1 MITSTTVWTPPR
13 MAARPNRPR
22 TSSPSSKR
30 SRDTCDGK
38 NRPTFPPEF
47 IMAARPYPIV
57 VAFLAGVAVAFSASP
72 ALRGLA
78 KLGEPAAAIA
88 QREAKPKESKAGVLA
103 MDDERI
109 GLAQIEMQ
117 AVGPA
122 TVAKRLAVPGTVVP
136 DAGRVAHVSVKLSGT
151 VADLRKN
158 IGDDVVKDEVLA
170 VLESREVAD
179 AKSEYLA
186 ARLSNELQQDL
197 TARDKSLW
205 EGRAVPEQQYIKSRN
220 AAAQT
225 AMRFGIARQKLLALG
240 VREDEISAL
249 PQAPDASLRT
259 QNVRAPI
266 SGRVAERKVELGTAV
281 GRDNLETELFVIVDL
296 NRVWV
301 DLSVSSVDLPMV
313 REGQSVAVTLR
324 GFPDATT
331 GKIVFVSPLLDK
343 DTRTARVVAAIENA
357 DGRWRPG
364 SFITAAIAIDERAA
378 PVVAP
383 FSAVQ
388 TVQGRKA
395 VFVRTKDGFEKRD
408 VVLGQR
414 DGQSVEIVSGL
425 AAGETVA
432 VSNTFSLKA
441 ELSKP
446 GDED

>member
-1 MITSTTVWTPPR
+1 
-13 MAARPNRPR
+13 MAIRLIAV
-22 TSSPSSKR
+22 TAFVL
-30 SRDTCDGK
+30 G
-38 NRPTFPPEF
+38 
-47 IMAARPYPIV
+47 AAL
-57 VAFLAGVAVAFSASP
+57 AFGAP
-72 ALRGLA
+72 ALQRVAG
-78 KLGEPAAAIA
+78 LGEPAAVA
-88 QREAKPKESKAGVLA
+88 QRDTKPAGSASKLTVVA

-109 GLAQIEMQ
+109 KLAEIEERS
-117 AVGPA
+117 VGPA
-122 TVAKRLAVPGTVVP
+122 TIAKRLGVSGTVVP
-136 DAGRVAHVSVKLSGT
+136 DAARVAHVSVKLSGT
-151 VADLRKN
+151 VAELRKN
-158 IGDDVVKDEVLA
+158 IADNVVKDEVIA

-179 AKSEYLA
+179 AKSDYLA

-205 EGRAVPEQQYIKSRN
+205 DGRAVPEQQYIKSRN

-240 VREDEISAL
+240 VRDDEITAL
-249 PQAPDASLRT
+249 PQAPDASLRS

-296 NRVWV
+296 AHVWV
-301 DLSVSSVDLPMV
+301 EVSVSSPDLPMV

-331 GKIVFVSPLLDK
+331 GRIVFVSPLLDK

-364 SFITAAIAIDERAA
+364 SFVTAAILIEEHAA
-378 PVVAP
+378 PIVAP
-383 FSAVQ
+383 FSAIQ

-408 VVLGQR
+408 VVLGLR

-425 AAGETVA
+425 AAGEIVA
-432 VSNTFSLKA
+432 VTNTFSLKA

>member
-1 MITSTTVWTPPR
+1 MTSRPILIVCAF
-13 MAARPNRPR
+13 AA
-22 TSSPSSKR
+22 
-30 SRDTCDGK
+30 G
-38 NRPTFPPEF
+38 
-47 IMAARPYPIV
+47 AAIV
-57 VAFLAGVAVAFSASP
+57 VFTPGLSMRLQRAVGIVA
-72 ALRGLA
+72 
-78 KLGEPAAAIA
+78 PAAVA
-88 QREAKPKESKAGVLA
+88 QREAKPIGATVKSAVVA

-109 GLAQIEMQ
+109 KLAEIDQRK
-117 AVGPA
+117 VGPA
-122 TVAKRLAVPGTVVP
+122 TIAKRLAVPGTIVP
-136 DAGRVAHVSVKLSGT
+136 DAGRVAHVSVKLAGT
-151 VADLRKN
+151 VAELRKN
-158 IGDDVVKDEVLA
+158 IGDDVVKDEVIA

-240 VREDEISAL
+240 VRDDEIAIL
-249 PQAPDASLRT
+249 PQAPDASLRS

-281 GRDNLETELFVIVDL
+281 GRDNLETELFVIVNL
-296 NRVWV
+296 SHVWV
-301 DLSVSSVDLPMV
+301 DLSVSSADLPMV
-313 REGQSVAVTLR
+313 KEGQSVVISNR
-324 GFPDATT
+324 GQPENSTARV
-331 GKIVFVSPLLDK
+331 VFVSPLLDK

-357 DGRWRPG
+357 DGHWRPG
-364 SFITAAIAIDERAA
+364 SFVTAAIAIEERAA
-378 PVVAP
+378 PIVAP
-383 FSAVQ
+383 FSALQ
-388 TVQGRKA
+388 TVEGKKA
-395 VFVRTKDGFEKRD
+395 VFVRIKDGFEKRD

-425 AAGETVA
+425 TTGETIA

-441 ELSKP
+441 ELAKP